1 MTGVDKL
8 HLALTNDTRRRHS
21 LRLVVRLTKEAV
33 GGVTGGVTVNVC
45 KLMNE
50 NMFRLIKIKF
60 REN

>member
-1 MTGVDKL
+1 MTGVVKL
-8 HLALTNDTRRRHS
+8 HLALTNDTRRCHS

>member
-33 GGVTGGVTVNVC
+33 GGVTGGVTVHVD
-45 KLMNE
+45 E
-50 NMFRLIKIKF
+50 
-60 REN
+60 

>member
-8 HLALTNDTRRRHS
+8 HLALTNKTRRRHS

-33 GGVTGGVTVNVC
+33 GGVMGGVTVNVC
-45 KLMNE
+45 TLMDE